1 MVSVEVLK
9 GFQLFEGLDENELGQ
24 IVDLCRERSYEEG
37 SVIFTAGILG
47 PPSPAAEIYLLKD
60 GEVDI
65 QVELV
70 VYDLE
75 ARINVYAVRKGEAFA
90 WSALVP
96 PHKLTAS
103 ARCRKKSEVI
113 TMNGKELM
121 NILEKNNHMGY
132 VVMGNLSKV
141 VSSRLA
147 ATMAALRN
155 QIQRP
160 SARKD

>member
-9 GFQLFEGLDENELGQ
+9 GFHLFEGLDENELGQ
-24 IVDLCRERSYEEG
+24 IVDLCNERSYEEG
-37 SVIFTAGILG
+37 SIIFTSGILG
-47 PPSPAAEIYLLKD
+47 PASPAAEIYLLEN

-75 ARINVYAVRKGEAFA
+75 ARITVYTVRKGETFA

-121 NILEKNNHMGY
+121 NILERNDHMGY

-155 QIQRP
+155 QIQNP
-160 SARKD
+160 STGKV

>member
-1 MVSVEVLK
+1 MVSVEILK

-24 IVDLCRERSYEEG
+24 LVGLCKERSYEEG
-37 SVIFTAGILG
+37 SIIFTAGILG
-47 PPSPAAEIYLLKD
+47 PRRHAAEIYLLKD

-75 ARINVYAVRKGEAFA
+75 ARMNVYTIKAGETFA

-103 ARCRKKSEVI
+103 ARSRQKSEVI
-113 TMNGKELM
+113 TINGEELM
-121 NILEKNNHMGY
+121 NVLEKNNHMGY
-132 VVMGNLSKV
+132 VVMCNLSKV

-147 ATMAALRN
+147 ATMAVLRN
-155 QIQRP
+155 QVQRA
-160 SARKD
+160 STDRV